1 MNLRGFYAI
10 YRFEMARMWRTV
22 MQSVLSPVL
31 SHITPR
37 LGYLAPTVEFPD
49 LIDRLRR
56 YVAYTPLNNIAGSP
70 AISLP
75 AGLSPDGLPVGVQLS
90 GAYGDE
96 RTLLELAFLLE
107 AERPFARIQEVASAC
122 RA

>member
-1 MNLRGFYAI
+1 MF
-10 YRFEMARMWRTV
+10 ARHEV
-22 MQSVLSPVL
+22 VLSPVL
-31 SHITPR
+31 SHTTPR
-37 LGYLAPTVEFPD
+37 LGYLAPTVDFAD

-56 YVAYTPLNNIAGSP
+56 YVAYTPLNNIAGTP

-75 AGLSPDGLPVGVQLS
+75 LHRSPDGLPVGIQLS
-90 GAYGDE
+90 AAYGDE

-107 AERPFARIQEVASAC
+107 AERPFARIQEVVSAC